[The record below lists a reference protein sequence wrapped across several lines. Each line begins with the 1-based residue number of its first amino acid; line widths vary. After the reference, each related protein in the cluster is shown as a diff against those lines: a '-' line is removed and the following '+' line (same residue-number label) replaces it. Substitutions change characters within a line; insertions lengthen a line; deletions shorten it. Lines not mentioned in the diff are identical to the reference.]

1 MLIASYAKSTAI
13 PTAGDRVAYPWDT
26 AARASLSYFSTKLER
41 TRLNGSWSSR
51 TAGSWARAATK
62 ISLPVIQRTIGST
75 SASGRQRVSS
85 GQNRGRDI
93 APFWRGYRKLMTTE
107 RDSERQYR
115 DFEFN
120 LRELAGSM
128 GDFGTLFPLA
138 IGFIAVNGMGPA
150 GLFIVMGLANI
161 ALGSSSA
168 APLPTSS
175 LLSRWR

>member
-1 MLIASYAKSTAI
+1 
-13 PTAGDRVAYPWDT
+13 
-26 AARASLSYFSTKLER
+26 
-41 TRLNGSWSSR
+41 
-51 TAGSWARAATK
+51 
-62 ISLPVIQRTIGST
+62 
-75 SASGRQRVSS
+75 
-85 GQNRGRDI
+85 
-93 APFWRGYRKLMTTE
+93 MTTE